1 MESWSLLTSRKLFFV
16 GQHGKR
22 YKRYKQCG
30 SLPSYFSLWSIIL
43 TAFDVHCC
51 IGREDLPRNAM
62 QRSSRCDQLQLPRH
76 SALQRHPDPWW
87 RLSAMET
94 VMNSRFHIS
103 PAERLHWSSW
113 ISSWNWWDSAFVDHV
128 RQSVR
133 FCHTLCYR
141 GARHNSAAQQLQKW
155 PLALSQA
162 LEDFGSR
169 KLQLKTRAQSLKW
182 P

>member
-1 MESWSLLTSRKLFFV
+1 MRMESWSLLTSRKLFFV

-22 YKRYKQCG
+22 YKQCG
-30 SLPSYFSLWSIIL
+30 SLPSFFFPLIHYFE
-43 TAFDVHCC
+43 C
-51 IGREDLPRNAM
+51 IRLFLGCEDLPRNA

-76 SALQRHPDPWW
+76 SALQRHPKKPLVKTECKWK
-87 RLSAMET
+87 LSWT
-94 VMNSRFHIS
+94 HDFTFHLRKDFID
-103 PAERLHWSSW
+103 LQSSW

-141 GARHNSAAQQLQKW
+141 GARHNSAAQQLQNW

-162 LEDFGSR
+162 LENFGSR